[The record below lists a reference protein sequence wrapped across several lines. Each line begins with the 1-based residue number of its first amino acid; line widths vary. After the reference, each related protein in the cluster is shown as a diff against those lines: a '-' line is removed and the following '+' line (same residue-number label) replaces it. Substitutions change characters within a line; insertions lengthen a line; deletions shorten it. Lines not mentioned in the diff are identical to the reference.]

1 MPKGLFDLT
10 GKRALITGSG
20 RGLGYTLA
28 RGLGR
33 AGAVVVLNDI
43 DASLLRKAVAA
54 LRREGIDA
62 SGTVFDVRDAG
73 AIAKGIRAIEKK
85 QGGIDI
91 LVNNAGIQIRASLE
105 EFDEEAWRRLI
116 DINLTGVFLVS
127 KAVVK
132 GMITRKSGKII
143 NIGSV
148 QCELARP
155 TIAPY
160 TAAKGGVKNLT
171 RGMATDWG
179 KYNIQVNSIAP
190 GYLKTEMT
198 QALYDDPKF
207 NAWLCGRTPANRW
220 GDPEDLVG
228 AAVFLSSRAS
238 NYVSGQI
245 VFVDGGLTSCV

>member
-33 AGAVVVLNDI
+33 AGAAVVLNDI

-54 LRREGIDA
+54 LRREKIDA
-62 SGTVFDVRDAG
+62 SGTVFDVRDAE
-73 AIAKGIRAIEKK
+73 AIAKGVRAIEKK
-85 QGGIDI
+85 RGGIDI

-105 EFDEEAWRRLI
+105 AFDEEAWRRLI

-132 GMITRKSGKII
+132 GMIARKSGKII

-228 AAVFLSSRAS
+228 AAVFLSSQAS

>member
-28 RGLGR
+28 RGLGQ
-33 AGAVVVLNDI
+33 AGAAVELNDI
-43 DASLLRKAVAA
+43 DSSLLKKAVDS
-54 LRREGIDA
+54 LCKEGIDA
-62 SGTVFDVRDAG
+62 SGTGFDVRDAG
-73 AIAKGIRAIEKK
+73 AIANGVSAIEKER
-85 QGGIDI
+85 GGIDI
-91 LVNNAGIQIRASLE
+91 LVNNAGIQIRAPLE
-105 EFDEEAWRRLI
+105 EFDEAAWRRLI

-132 GMITRKSGKII
+132 GMIARKSGKII

-198 QALYDDPKF
+198 QAIYDDPKF

-238 NYVSGQI
+238 DYISGQV